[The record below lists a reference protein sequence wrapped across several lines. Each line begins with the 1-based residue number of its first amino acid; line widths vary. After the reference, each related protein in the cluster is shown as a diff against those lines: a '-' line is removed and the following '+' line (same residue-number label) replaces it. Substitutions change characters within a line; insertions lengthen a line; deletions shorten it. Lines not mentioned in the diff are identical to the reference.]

1 VCVYVHMHTNS
12 LCICIHTHT
21 HTHTHTHL
29 VCIPSTGIT
38 AFVFSTVPLL
48 AFVVCFFVLCNRH
61 YVIDTGS
68 TGPRA
73 RRLAELGV
81 SYLTPAVA
89 QALAWVRS
97 YLFFFFKTRTTRGV
111 KGHIFCISAPWYAAG
126 YGPVP
131 GTARDSRPSLCF
143 PFSHVCLATDVA
155 NQRRKN
161 YQAAGHFLVLGLGCA
176 LVRVWC
182 CGRYLAHHVTACGA
196 QFRGPATMSTVDWR
210 NKAIEIARKATDLDK
225 EAEKMEEPDKQVS
238 VRRGCIGLL

>member
-97 YLFFFFKTRTTRGV
+97 YLFFFFKTRTTRRQRTYILHLSAMVCRRLWPGPRNCSRFPAISV
-111 KGHIFCISAPWYAAG
+111 LSILTRLPGDRFSGAKTTRQQAIF
-126 YGPVP
+126 
-131 GTARDSRPSLCF
+131 
-143 PFSHVCLATDVA
+143 
-155 NQRRKN
+155 
-161 YQAAGHFLVLGLGCA
+161 
-176 LVRVWC
+176 
-182 CGRYLAHHVTACGA
+182 
-196 QFRGPATMSTVDWR
+196 
-210 NKAIEIARKATDLDK
+210 
-225 EAEKMEEPDKQVS
+225 
-238 VRRGCIGLL
+238 

>member
-1 VCVYVHMHTNS
+1 MHTNS

-38 AFVFSTVPLL
+38 AFPIVFSTVPLL
-48 AFVVCFFVLCNRH
+48 AFVVCVFVLCNRH

-143 PFSHVCLATDVA
+143 PFSHVCLATDS
-155 NQRRKN
+155 
-161 YQAAGHFLVLGLGCA
+161 AAQKLPGSRPFFSSWTRLRARQGLVLRSISCPPCDGVWGTVSRTRNHVDGGLAEQGD
-176 LVRVWC
+176 RNSQK
-182 CGRYLAHHVTACGA
+182 GHRPG
-196 QFRGPATMSTVDWR
+196 QRGGENGGT
-210 NKAIEIARKATDLDK
+210 
-225 EAEKMEEPDKQVS
+225 
-238 VRRGCIGLL
+238 